1 LYTSPNVIKVIISR
15 KMIWMEAVARTGVMR
30 NTYRLLVRKPKGRSH
45 LGNLG
50 IDGNIVSKWILEK

>member
-1 LYTSPNVIKVIISR
+1 
-15 KMIWMEAVARTGVMR
+15 MIWMEAVARTGVMR